1 MISRFTAKALA
12 NSLLAG
18 IALGVLAI
26 LFVSFRGDQIF
37 YTDTLDQEWRENY
50 WKLAR
55 HQAKKALKEQARTGE
70 DDALV
75 ALLETSRWSNIQFGD
90 RAYPLKRKL
99 LGKLCMNLNQQ
110 GDYRALAHWASQW
123 LSLNERNLDARAL
136 WYEAIRHLPGQEMEG
151 LAGLINSQRKFPD
164 NILGTTFLVDAYRET
179 NNTDAAKSL
188 IRSIAKVLAK
198 VVATNWEI
206 FWITQDQKHFSQA
219 QSRRL
224 AVNADDDGKFSLVVN
239 LPAEVTKLRVDPPSK
254 SALRIY
260 DIELTVNQRKKRIQI
275 SDLNHKQIVQDNE
288 SLIVQQSED
297 PKFFL
302 PIEVRHDVVEEKAI
316 TVKLEFQINLIV
328 HGDEL
333 PLAEFL

>member
-1 MISRFTAKALA
+1 MISRFTAKVLA
-12 NSLLAG
+12 NSLSAG

-26 LFVSFRGDQIF
+26 LFASFRGDQIF
-37 YTDTLDQEWRENY
+37 YTGTLDQEWRDNY

-55 HQAKKALKEQARTGE
+55 DQAKKALKERARTGE

-75 ALLETSRWSNIQFGD
+75 ALLETSRWSNIQLGD

-99 LGKLCMNLNQQ
+99 LEKLCMNLMQQ

-123 LSLNERNLDARAL
+123 LSLNERNLNARAL
-136 WYEAIRHLPGQEMEG
+136 WYEAIRHLPGQEREG
-151 LAGLINSQRKFPD
+151 LEGLINSQRKFPA
-164 NILGTTFLVDAYRET
+164 NILGSTFLVDAYRET
-179 NNTDAAKSL
+179 NSTDAAKSL

-198 VVATNWEI
+198 AIATNWEI

-239 LPAEVTKLRVDPPSK
+239 LPAEVTKLRVDPPSR

-302 PIEVRHDVVEEKAI
+302 PIEVRHDVVGEKAI